1 MSTRILIVEDSDD
14 VRESYARWFEAA
26 DFEVV
31 EARDGKEA
39 QAKSQAR
46 VPDVVLL
53 DISLPDTDGYALAER
68 WSHDPRMQGVP
79 VVVISGRTGDDHE
92 RKSFQSGALIALTK
106 PCLPDMI
113 LAAVRGALPA

>member
-14 VRESYARWFEAA
+14 VRRSYARWFEAA

-39 QAKSQAR
+39 QALSRKR
-46 VPDVVLL
+46 IPDVVLL
-53 DISLPDTDGYALAER
+53 DINLPDTDGYTLAER

-79 VVVISGRTGDDHE
+79 VVVLSGRTGDDPE
-92 RKSFQSGALIALTK
+92 RRSFRSGALISLVK
-106 PCLPDMI
+106 PCPPDLI
-113 LAAVRGALPA
+113 LAAVKGALPA